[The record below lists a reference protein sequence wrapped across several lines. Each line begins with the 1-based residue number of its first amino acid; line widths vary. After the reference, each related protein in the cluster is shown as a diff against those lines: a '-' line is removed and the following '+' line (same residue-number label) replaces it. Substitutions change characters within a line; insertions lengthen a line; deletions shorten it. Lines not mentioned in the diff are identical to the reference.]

1 MKRIVV
7 LVSNDLTTDNRVNKT
22 CLTLTEMGYDVV
34 LIGRIQK
41 LSANLNPR
49 PYSCVRLN
57 LYFEKGALFYA
68 SLNIRLFLYLL
79 FRRFDG
85 IFINDLDTLPAG
97 FLACKLKMVKHII
110 YDSHEL
116 FTETPELIHRSKVRF
131 VWLFIEKR
139 IVPRLKY
146 FITVNESIGKIF
158 KEKYG
163 IHPTIVRNVPQNL
176 PSDFKLLSKDLLGLP
191 NDKKIVIIQ
200 GSGMNKDRGV
210 EEAISAM
217 QFVPNAILILVGGG
231 DVIESAKKLVGQLK
245 LDDKVLFFGKRPYL
259 ELMSFTCHADIG
271 LAVDKPVTK
280 NYELA
285 LPNKLFDYI
294 HAGTP
299 IICSSLPEIVQIV
312 KKHNVGMVI
321 ESTTPEAIS
330 NAINKLLGDQT
341 TLSELKRNCA
351 RAAQV
356 ENWENEKKKLEHIIF
371 ESFGDAN
378 R

>member
-1 MKRIVV
+1 
-7 LVSNDLTTDNRVNKT
+7 
-22 CLTLTEMGYDVV
+22 
-34 LIGRIQK
+34 
-41 LSANLNPR
+41 
-49 PYSCVRLN
+49 
-57 LYFEKGALFYA
+57 
-68 SLNIRLFLYLL
+68 
-79 FRRFDG
+79 
-85 IFINDLDTLPAG
+85 
-97 FLACKLKMVKHII
+97 
-110 YDSHEL
+110 
-116 FTETPELIHRSKVRF
+116 
-131 VWLFIEKR
+131 
-139 IVPRLKY
+139 
-146 FITVNESIGKIF
+146 
-158 KEKYG
+158 
-163 IHPTIVRNVPQNL
+163 
-176 PSDFKLLSKDLLGLP
+176 LLGLP

-356 ENWENEKKKLEHIIF
+356 ENWENEKKKLEHIIYDY
-371 ESFGDAN
+371 FGDEN
-378 R
+378 K